1 MGLAP
6 GAVRRNVRSQIAMVF
21 HLDKCIGCHT
31 CSLACKNIWT
41 DRPGTEYMWWN
52 NVETKPGTGYPTLY
66 EDQEQYH
73 GGWTLQDG
81 RLRLK
86 LGSKKSEL
94 INISFNPRLPTL
106 DDYYHPWTYR
116 YRDLI
121 DAPAMDDQPVAR
133 PVSMITGEDI
143 EIEAGPNWDDDL
155 SGSPIYA
162 ANDPNLQVLNEE
174 EKRRF
179 FELQQLVYFYLP
191 RICNHCLNP
200 SCVAACP
207 SGAIYK
213 RGEDGIVLVSQE
225 KCQGWRMCVSGCPYK
240 KVYFNWNS
248 GKAEKCILCY
258 PRIETGQAPACMHSC
273 VGKIRYLGVLLYDA
287 DRIEETASRPQA
299 ELVEAQRDMLLDP
312 FDPQTIRAAEESGID
327 PKIVEAA
334 QKSPVYRYVKQWRLA
349 LPLHPEWRTLPMLFY
364 VPPLL
369 PVTATLNQDG
379 RYEMETD
386 FFSSL
391 ESARLPMR
399 YMASLFSAGDESQ
412 IVAVYRKLLAV
423 RIYKRAESVG
433 DIPMETA
440 QRALEEAGLTPREV
454 EDIYYLTALAGFD
467 ERLVIPPALR
477 EQAIELGIDTQA
489 FQEERGA
496 GFLTWPERGL

>member
-1 MGLAP
+1 
-6 GAVRRNVRSQIAMVF
+6 
-21 HLDKCIGCHT
+21 
-31 CSLACKNIWT
+31 
-41 DRPGTEYMWWN
+41 MWWN

-66 EDQEQYH
+66 EDQEQYD
-73 GGWTLQDG
+73 GGWELEDG

-94 INISFNPRLPTL
+94 INLSYNPRMPTL

-116 YRDLI
+116 YKDLI
-121 DAPAMDDQPVAR
+121 DAPLGDDQPVAR
-133 PVSMITGEDI
+133 PISMITGEDMD
-143 EIEAGPNWDDDL
+143 IEAGPNWDDDL

-162 ANDPNLQVLNEE
+162 ANDPNLGVLNEE

-191 RICNHCLNP
+191 RMCNHCLNP

-258 PRIETGQAPACMHSC
+258 PRLEMGEAPACMHSC
-273 VGKIRYLGVLLYDA
+273 VGKIRYLGVVLYDA
-287 DRIEETASRPQA
+287 DRIEETASKPDS
-299 ELVEAQRDMLLDP
+299 ELVEAQRDLILNP
-312 FDPQTIRAAEESGID
+312 FDPEVIREAANSGID
-327 PKIVEAA
+327 RKIVESA
-334 QKSPVYRYVKQWRLA
+334 QKSPIYKFVKQWRLA

-369 PVTATLNQDG
+369 PVTATLNQQG
-379 RYEMETD
+379 CYEMETD

-391 ESARLPMR
+391 ENARLPIR
-399 YMASLFSAGDESQ
+399 YMASLFSAGDESEV
-412 IVAVYRKLLAV
+412 IAVYRKLMGV
-423 RIYKRAESVG
+423 RIYKRAQTVG
-433 DIPMETA
+433 DISMETA
-440 QRALEEAGLTPREV
+440 QRALQEAHLTPEEV
-454 EDIYYLTALAGFD
+454 EGIFYLTALAGFD
-467 ERLVIPPALR
+467 ERLVVPPFMR
-477 EQAIELGIDTQA
+477 EQVVELGIDTQA
-489 FQEERGA
+489 FQEQRGA
-496 GFLTWPERGL
+496 GFLYWPKRGL